1 MQVHLLLTD
10 LVYSRR
16 LQRIML
22 YLKPANFE
30 DLDAEYE
37 YVKEMPIDE
46 NGFENSCFGISKS
59 DFEKNAL
66 PKMINFSKGIDLP
79 CRFAPHNAC
88 EKNNKKM
95 YILICKKKCPAISN
109 CRA

>member
-37 YVKEMPIDE
+37 YVKKMPR
-46 NGFENSCFGISKS
+46 N
-59 DFEKNAL
+59 
-66 PKMINFSKGIDLP
+66 
-79 CRFAPHNAC
+79 
-88 EKNNKKM
+88 
-95 YILICKKKCPAISN
+95 
-109 CRA
+109 

>member
-1 MQVHLLLTD
+1 
-10 LVYSRR
+10 
-16 LQRIML
+16 ML

-37 YVKEMPIDE
+37 YIKEMPI
-46 NGFENSCFGISKS
+46 GISKS

-95 YILICKKKCPAISN
+95 YILICKKNAPQLATAGHKN
-109 CRA
+109 FM